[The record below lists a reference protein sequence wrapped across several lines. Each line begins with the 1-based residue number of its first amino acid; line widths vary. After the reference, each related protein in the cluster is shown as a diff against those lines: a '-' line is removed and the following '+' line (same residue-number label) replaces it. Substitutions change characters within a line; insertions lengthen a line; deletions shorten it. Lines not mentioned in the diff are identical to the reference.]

1 MERKIITDE
10 SAHILVV
17 DDDRRIRDLIKSYLC
32 ERGFRVSTAGD
43 ASAARQAMEGLSFD
57 LLVLDVMMPGESG
70 LDLARSLRE
79 GSAVP
84 ILILS
89 ALAEPD
95 NRIDGFRSGGDDY
108 LAKPFEPEELVLR
121 IQSILRRSEIAKP
134 VPSEIKL
141 GESRFHVERGELRRD
156 GDVIRLTTREQELL
170 RLFAKRPGEP
180 ISRSDLSQN
189 GADESARA
197 VDVQINRLRRKIE
210 PDPAAP
216 TYLQTVRGA
225 GYILY
230 TD

>member
-1 MERKIITDE
+1 MERKDISDD
-10 SAHILVV
+10 SPHILVV
-17 DDDRRIRDLIKSYLC
+17 DDDRRIRDLIKSYLSDL
-32 ERGFRVSTAGD
+32 GFRVSTAGD
-43 ASAARQAMEGLSFD
+43 AAAAREAMNGLSFD

-70 LDLARSLRE
+70 LELARSLRAK
-79 GSAVP
+79 SQVP

-89 ALAEPD
+89 ALAEPEH
-95 NRIDGFRSGGDDY
+95 RIDGFQSGGDDY
-108 LAKPFEPEELVLR
+108 LIKPFEPEELVLR
-121 IQSILRRSEIAKP
+121 IQSILRRAEISKP
-134 VPSEIKL
+134 VLQEIRL
-141 GESRFHVERGELRRD
+141 GESVFHVERGELKRK
-156 GDVIRLTTREQELL
+156 GEVVRLTTREQDLL
-170 RLFAKRPGEP
+170 RLFSKRPGEP

>member
-1 MERKIITDE
+1 MERKAIADD

-17 DDDRRIRDLIKSYLC
+17 DDDRRIRDLIKSYLS

-43 ASAARQAMEGLSFD
+43 AAAAREAMNGLSFD

-70 LDLARSLRE
+70 LELARNLRE
-79 GSAVP
+79 ESSVP

-89 ALAEPD
+89 ALAEPV
-95 NRIDGFRSGGDDY
+95 NRIDGFQSGGDDY
-108 LAKPFEPEELVLR
+108 LVKPFEPEELVLR
-121 IQSILRRSEIAKP
+121 IQSILRRSEVARP
-134 VPSEIKL
+134 VLSEVKL
-141 GESRFHVERGELRRD
+141 GESVFHVERGELRRS
-156 GDVIRLTTREQELL
+156 GQVVRLTTREQELL

>member
-1 MERKIITDE
+1 MERKAISDD
-10 SAHILVV
+10 SPHILVV
-17 DDDRRIRDLIKSYLC
+17 DDDRRIRDLIKSYLSD
-32 ERGFRVSTAGD
+32 RGFRVSTAGD
-43 ASAARQAMEGLSFD
+43 AAAAREAMTGLSFD
-57 LLVLDVMMPGESG
+57 LLVLDVMMPGETG
-70 LDLARSLRE
+70 LELARSLRVE
-79 GSAVP
+79 SQVP

-89 ALAEPD
+89 ALAEAE
-95 NRIDGFRSGGDDY
+95 NRIDGLQSGGDDY
-108 LAKPFEPEELVLR
+108 LVKPFEPEELVLR
-121 IQSILRRSEIAKP
+121 IQSILRRSEISKP
-134 VPSEIKL
+134 ALPEIRL
-141 GESRFHVERGELRRD
+141 GESVFHVERGELKRD
-156 GDVIRLTTREQELL
+156 GEVIRLTTREQDLL